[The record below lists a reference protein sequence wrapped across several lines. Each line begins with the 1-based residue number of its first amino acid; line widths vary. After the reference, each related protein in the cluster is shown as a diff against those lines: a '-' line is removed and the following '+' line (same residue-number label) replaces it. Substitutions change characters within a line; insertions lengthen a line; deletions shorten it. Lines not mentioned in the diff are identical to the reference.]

1 MRALM
6 VSESVGGS
14 GGSGGGGGGGGG
26 GDGGAGG
33 AGGVGVGVSPL
44 VCPGVGP
51 APAAERWLMSEV

>member
-1 MRALM
+1 M

-14 GGSGGGGGGGGG
+14 GGGGGGGG

>member
-1 MRALM
+1 MFAICCMRALM

-14 GGSGGGGGGGGG
+14 GGSGGGGGGG
-26 GDGGAGG
+26 
-33 AGGVGVGVSPL
+33 GGVGVGVSPL

>member
-1 MRALM
+1 M

-14 GGSGGGGGGGGG
+14 GGGGGGGAGE
-26 GDGGAGG
+26 GGAGG
-33 AGGVGVGVSPL
+33 AGGVGVGISPL